1 MSSSGEGLDRRPEG
15 ATDATVEA
23 AGKVSEA
30 FEAIEEVRGKLYA
43 AHRLTGTA
51 DLALGEAVELLRG
64 SGHAELADRIETEMV
79 GRNVLPGRWTFQI
92 VEEFDDGYY
101 ADFKRLDALV
111 RDELMGG
118 RRHVYEAEMKADR
131 RTPGRP
137 GHEAMPSDVK

>member
-1 MSSSGEGLDRRPEG
+1 MTLRDGGLERRPPG

-23 AGKVSEA
+23 VGKVSEA

-51 DLALGEAVELLRG
+51 DLALGEAVVLLRKA
-64 SGHAELADRIETEMV
+64 GHDDLAERIATEMV

-101 ADFKRLDALV
+101 ADFKALEELV
-111 RDELMGG
+111 RNQLMGG

-131 RTPGRP
+131 RTPGRA
-137 GHEAMPSDVK
+137 GHEATPDDLA